1 MINYGKRI
9 KELRESF
16 GLSQDELASRI
27 GTSQRQIS
35 FYENGKNEPTA
46 HVLDAL
52 ANALNTTS
60 DYLLGR
66 SDNVSRPINDE
77 SDLSTEEI
85 KMIEMI
91 RTVNPERRRQML
103 KVVEVLSE
111 A

>member
-1 MINYGKRI
+1 MVNYGKRI
-9 KELRESF
+9 KELREGL

-27 GTSQRQIS
+27 GTSQRQVS

-52 ANALNTTS
+52 ASVLNTTS

-66 SDNVSRPINDE
+66 SDDVLRPLNDE
-77 SDLSTEEI
+77 GDLSSEEI
-85 KMIEMI
+85 KMIETI
-91 RTVNPERRRQML
+91 RSVNPERRRQIL
-103 KVVEVLSE
+103 KVFEVLTE